1 MPAPLGWSAPA
12 CMLASATMLSA
23 CVQAP
28 LVQGSALSSYN
39 DLAPSDGI
47 ITKSRL
53 RVNQAQVLAAK
64 TINIAPT
71 GFAPTSAPKLTA
83 EQRALVTNAL
93 NRAMCVSLSDRF
105 EVVSSDQPA
114 DLTVRA
120 VVTQAVET
128 DEVAAGVSAAAS
140 IGTRFIPSPVPI
152 IVPRLPIGPG
162 KLSIEAPAGRVDVT
176 YEKPGEFVEAVRM
189 FNVASYLHAAD
200 IEVDV
205 PGLGTLT
212 VDVTYGGNYYAV
224 IEPQGN
230 WPGLGGMSGDE
241 IVDISRK
248 LRDALEPICNPVH
261 PEDERIRGV
270 HHALWCDAPTNDN
283 ADGRGAVFYG
293 DKAIDRSP
301 GGTGTSARLAQLHGK
316 GRLKV
321 GDRFRQESLIGTI
334 FEGCIESEVQIGRFK
349 GMKPSV
355 AGWARIIG
363 HNTIFVDDRDPLAY
377 GFQLK

>member
-152 IVPRLPIGPG
+152 IVPRLPIGLG
-162 KLSIEAPAGRVDVT
+162 KLSIEA
-176 YEKPGEFVEAVRM
+176 EAVDP
-189 FNVASYLHAAD
+189 VGKQQAAM
-200 IEVDV
+200 I
-205 PGLGTLT
+205 
-212 VDVTYGGNYYAV
+212 
-224 IEPQGN
+224 
-230 WPGLGGMSGDE
+230 W
-241 IVDISRK
+241 
-248 LRDALEPICNPVH
+248 
-261 PEDERIRGV
+261 
-270 HHALWCDAPTNDN
+270 
-283 ADGRGAVFYG
+283 GRGAQAFLSSPKMSKAG
-293 DKAIDRSP
+293 DAYDLAAAFGDDFATLLVKGKSP
-301 GGTGTSARLAQLHGK
+301 
-316 GRLKV
+316 
-321 GDRFRQESLIGTI
+321 
-334 FEGCIESEVQIGRFK
+334 FEGFDPSGSIPSFQKINSTLGLAPKYAVCERYGRAP
-349 GMKPSV
+349 G
-355 AGWARIIG
+355 IIG
-363 HNTIFVDDRDPLAY
+363 FAGGKLGLPPEWTDN
-377 GFQLK
+377 GGK